1 MATRNRNRT
10 QRKNKNRSRRNKNH
24 HGGAAAAMTCSE
36 AQQIMNGTRP
46 GSKLFAG
53 VKIRS
58 ECKKGPN
65 GKVLGEENTS
75 GTVAPNQRWSM
86 ATRSRRNRRQGGGAA
101 SMSCNE
107 AASIN
112 ANPNSYGM
120 VKKMAAKVQ
129 LKSCASGS
137 KNVVAPNAKWATKGA
152 FIRPNTVTSRC
163 EEENPDGTCKDNL
176 MHRSPELNM

>member
-10 QRKNKNRSRRNKNH
+10 QRKNKNKSNKNK
-24 HGGAAAAMTCSE
+24 
-36 AQQIMNGTRP
+36 N
-46 GSKLFAG
+46 KN
-53 VKIRS
+53 RS
-58 ECKKGPN
+58 NKN
-65 GKVLGEENTS
+65 
-75 GTVAPNQRWSM
+75 
-86 ATRSRRNRRQGGGAA
+86 RNRNHHGGAA

-129 LKSCASGS
+129 LKSCANGM
-137 KNVVAPNAKWATKGA
+137 KTVAPNQKWATKGA